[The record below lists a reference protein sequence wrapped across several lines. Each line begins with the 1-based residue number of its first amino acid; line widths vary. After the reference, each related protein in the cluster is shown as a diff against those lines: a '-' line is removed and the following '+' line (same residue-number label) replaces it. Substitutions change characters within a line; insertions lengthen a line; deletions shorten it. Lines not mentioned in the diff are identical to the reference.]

1 MANNNRFS
9 KIIHPYVTTLSTLI
23 PMDKNKCFLN
33 IFFFNNKTR
42 AITELK

>member
-23 PMDKNKCFLN
+23 PMDKKQMLPKYFFLQ
-33 IFFFNNKTR
+33 
-42 AITELK
+42 